1 MTVDQLQLFT
11 EREHRSLGAPPAPNA
26 HGVYLEPDETLTL
39 PSGRPGGR
47 GQHAMPLAEIDLLH
61 VPAFGW
67 IYSTSYHLGD
77 TGRMSPLMLTRM
89 ARGDSRDDALAR
101 AVDELQTSMASVV
114 KCGHSDSERTRKLAR
129 SVKAWAQG
137 LLA

>member
-1 MTVDQLQLFT
+1 MTADQLQLFT

-39 PSGRPGGR
+39 PSGRTGGR
-47 GQHAMPLAEIDLLH
+47 GQYAMPLAEIELLH

-67 IYSTSYHLGD
+67 IYSTAYHLGD
-77 TGRMSPLMLTRM
+77 CGQSGPLSLARA
-89 ARGDSRDDALAR
+89 ARGDSRHDALQR
-101 AVDELQTSMASVV
+101 AVDELARRMDGYLRQ
-114 KCGHSDSERTRKLAR
+114 HSDSATRKRQAR
-129 SVKAWAQG
+129 AVREWAMG